1 MTYNYSTVIQSIN
14 LYNSLKKNNIIG
26 KERETILLET
36 FTFSI
41 STFYKWLFLHN
52 NLSKIDYKNHFTN
65 HKRKSKITKDVIDYI
80 LKIVVENTFIRAR
93 GIKNKIKN
101 NFNID
106 ISESSIR
113 TILHKNNISFKK
125 VYTQINPFSDEE
137 LKEKKQNLKNKIKRH
152 GIKNVVSVDEMS
164 IHLGE
169 QPDKAW
175 SKKGEKFILPTK
187 NKSMKGKRYSL
198 CMSVDTSSNIYYIL
212 KEKSIKSEDYNDFIK
227 SINKKYKTKK
237 IFLMDNATTHHSKI
251 FKKTIKKDKINVIY
265 NIPYHSKYNPI
276 EYVFSLL
283 RKEIQN
289 CCCNTT
295 NEIIK
300 VVDDFIKNIN
310 ERTLVNIYNNVYKML
325 N

>member
-14 LYNSLKKNNIIG
+14 LYNSLKNKNIVG
-26 KERETILLET
+26 KERQTILLET

-41 STFYKWLFLHN
+41 SSFYKWLFLYN
-52 NLSKIDYKNHFTN
+52 NLSKIDFKNHFFN
-65 HKRKSKITKDVIDYI
+65 YKRKSKITKDIIDYI
-80 LKIVVENTFIRAR
+80 LKIVVENTFIRTR

-101 NFNID
+101 NFKID
-106 ISESSIR
+106 VSLSSIR

-125 VYTQINPFSDEE
+125 VYKQINPFNNEE
-137 LKEKKQNLKNKIKRH
+137 LKEKKQNLKNKIKRR
-152 GIKNVVSVDEMS
+152 GLNNIVSVDEMS

-198 CMSVDTSSNIYYIL
+198 CMSIDTSGNIYYIL
-212 KEKSIKSEDYNDFIK
+212 KEKSIKAQDYNDFIK

-237 IFLMDNATTHHSKI
+237 SFLMDNATTHHSKI
-251 FKKTIKKDKINVIY
+251 FKETIKKDNINIIY

-289 CCCNTT
+289 CFCNTE

-300 VVDDFIKNIN
+300 AVDNFIKNIN
-310 ERTLVNIYNNVYKML
+310 GQTLVNIYNNVYKML